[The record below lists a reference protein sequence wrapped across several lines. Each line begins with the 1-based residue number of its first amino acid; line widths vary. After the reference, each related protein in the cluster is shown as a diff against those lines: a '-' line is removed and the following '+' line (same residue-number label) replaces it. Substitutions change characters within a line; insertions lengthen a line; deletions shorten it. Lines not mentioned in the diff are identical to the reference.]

1 MFRRSG
7 VHSVAGMTTFT
18 DTHLQSHRVS
28 GGGGCQLYVEE
39 TGNREGPPV
48 LFIHGVSQSRLAWR
62 RQLNSELGRNLR
74 LVAVDLRGHGRSD
87 CPHDAYS
94 EPFLWAD
101 DIQAVITSLGLDR
114 PILCGWSY
122 GGIIIGDY
130 LRCHG
135 ERALGGIVLVA
146 AASRLGEP
154 AMPFLGPDFVSLL
167 PGLASNTVEESN
179 TALQALVGI
188 FTETA
193 MEAEDFYSVLG
204 YNAVVPPHVRQAMLS
219 RTVDYDDVFARLEAP
234 TLIVQGL
241 ADRVVLPAM
250 SRHQA
255 RLIPHAQAS
264 YYPATGHTPFREHQA
279 RFDAEL
285 LAFAE
290 TT

>member
-1 MFRRSG
+1 M
-7 VHSVAGMTTFT
+7 
-18 DTHLQSHRVS
+18 
-28 GGGGCQLYVEE
+28 
-39 TGNREGPPV
+39 
-48 LFIHGVSQSRLAWR
+48 
-62 RQLNSELGRNLR
+62 
-74 LVAVDLRGHGRSD
+74 DLRGHGRSD
-87 CPHDAYS
+87 RPHDAYG

-101 DIQAVITSLGLDR
+101 DIQAAITTLGLDR

-122 GGIIIGDY
+122 GGVLIGDY

-135 ERALGGIVLVA
+135 ERALGGVVLVA

-154 AMPFLGPDFVSLL
+154 AMPFLGPDFLGVL
-167 PGLASNTVEESN
+167 PGLFSNIVEESN
-179 TALQALVGI
+179 TALQRFVDI
-188 FTETA
+188 CTTRP

-204 YNAVVPPHVRQAMLS
+204 YNAAVPPHVRQAMLS
-219 RTVDYDDVFARLEAP
+219 RTVDHDDVFAGLEAP
-234 TLIVQGL
+234 TLIVHGL

-255 RLIPHAQAS
+255 HLIPHAQTS
-264 YYPATGHTPFREHQA
+264 YYTGTGHTPFREDQT